1 MGDPAGFGRGGILA
15 LLRAREAGRAWQQA
29 GSSRGCQELAGPR
42 CLQEGGSDP
51 LLAPQG
57 TGGFP
62 NPAGRWG
69 VQDGTERGISGLV
82 LVVCSC
88 TLAQA

>member
-1 MGDPAGFGRGGILA
+1 MLV

-51 LLAPQG
+51 LLAPQD

-62 NPAGRWG
+62 NPAGTVVAGRWG
-69 VQDGTERGISGLV
+69 VQDGTERGISRLV